1 MCRVR
6 LQNNGE
12 AKTCKGEADE
22 EEEEEEMQQKKDVK
36 KSTTLE

>member
-1 MCRVR
+1 M

-12 AKTCKGEADE
+12 AKRCKGEADE
-22 EEEEEEMQQKKDVK
+22 EEEMEQKKGVK

>member
-1 MCRVR
+1 M

-12 AKTCKGEADE
+12 VKRCKGEADE
-22 EEEEEEMQQKKDVK
+22 EEEEEMQQKKGVK